1 MTDGNIYVGQE
12 ITPIKHM
19 ENKEPKGFIPDK
31 VDIIVTKTKTGK
43 FKELLRMDTKT
54 NIVSKVKIN

>member
-1 MTDGNIYVGQE
+1 
-12 ITPIKHM
+12 M